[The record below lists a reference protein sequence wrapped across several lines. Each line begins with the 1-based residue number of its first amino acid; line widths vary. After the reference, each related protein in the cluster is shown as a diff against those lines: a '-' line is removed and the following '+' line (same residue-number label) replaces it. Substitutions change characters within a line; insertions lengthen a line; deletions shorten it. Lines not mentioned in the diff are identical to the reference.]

1 MKTIK
6 KLTAKPEVASV
17 VMFKSVNGFR
27 EMVLTK
33 VGSKF
38 GYGHI
43 IMSMTPNGP
52 VIDMRSEM
60 KIAFS
65 DMFSEV
71 SLPKIKNLGNILKT
85 QI

>member
-6 KLTAKPEVASV
+6 KLNAKPEVAAV

-27 EMVLTK
+27 EVVLTK
-33 VGSKF
+33 VGTKF

-43 IMSMTPNGP
+43 IMSMTPSGP

-60 KIAFS
+60 KIAIG
-65 DMFSEV
+65 DMFVES
-71 SLPKIKNLGNILKT
+71 SMPKIKNLGNLLKT
-85 QI
+85 QR